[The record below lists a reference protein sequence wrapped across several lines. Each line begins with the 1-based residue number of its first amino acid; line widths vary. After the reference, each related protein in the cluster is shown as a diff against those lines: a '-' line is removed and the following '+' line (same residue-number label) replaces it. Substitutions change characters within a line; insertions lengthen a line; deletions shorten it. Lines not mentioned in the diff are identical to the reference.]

1 MDYQDWG
8 FDDHSQSDPIETY
21 FARFPSFTYIP
32 GPDWRQL
39 RAFYDL
45 ADHFGWDDKR
55 KRRERAQLK
64 AAWVGIVETEFQGS
78 TLQHYQGLC
87 QDLRIRNVP
96 DTVAECKEMLKG
108 VFVNI
113 VDLVQYRRD
122 RDRGVMTRK
131 PRKFGTLEELR
142 RYSEEERKYYPR
154 DNAKSEMLREL
165 LQVLL

>member
-1 MDYQDWG
+1 
-8 FDDHSQSDPIETY
+8 
-21 FARFPSFTYIP
+21 
-32 GPDWRQL
+32 
-39 RAFYDL
+39 
-45 ADHFGWDDKR
+45 
-55 KRRERAQLK
+55 
-64 AAWVGIVETEFQGS
+64 VGIVENEFQGS

-96 DTVAECKEMLKG
+96 ETVPECKEMLKG

-122 RDRGVMTRK
+122 RDRGVVARK
-131 PRKFGTLEELR
+131 PRKFGSLEALR
-142 RYSEEERKYYPR
+142 RYSEEESKYYPK